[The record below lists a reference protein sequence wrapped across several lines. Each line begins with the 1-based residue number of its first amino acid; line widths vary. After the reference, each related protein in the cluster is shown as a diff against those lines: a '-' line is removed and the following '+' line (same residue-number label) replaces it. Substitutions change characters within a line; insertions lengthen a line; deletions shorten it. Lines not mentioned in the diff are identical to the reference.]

1 MLLPSLAI
9 VLLAVVTLYS
19 AVVSLRQKPD
29 GEPAAPGWVF
39 PNGTKPTARIFVGV
53 ATLLL
58 AIGLGAWFKING
70 SGVNPNSIPRSWRFL
85 IPEGYRGWVRV
96 EFGIPGAPPLP
107 AEAGQIVLKIP
118 PTGLLRT
125 SSPEQYGWAKDD
137 YVFYASG
144 GLQSIP
150 DSGAGKLIWGKINN
164 SEESGSSGP
173 RRYEEFFVGTQQ
185 QFKDQAE
192 QSRPNDSP
200 RDSHVPAAIP

>member
-1 MLLPSLAI
+1 MLLPYLAI

-19 AVVSLRQKPD
+19 AVVSFRQKPD
-29 GEPAAPGWVF
+29 GEPAATGWVF
-39 PNGTKPTARIFVGV
+39 PHGTNGTARIFVGV

-70 SGVNPNSIPRSWRFL
+70 SSVNPNSIPRSWRFL

-96 EFGIPGAPPLP
+96 EFEIPGAPPLP
-107 AEAGQIVLKIP
+107 AEAGQTVLKIP

-144 GLQSIP
+144 GLQPIP

-164 SEESGSSGP
+164 SEESGSSGK

-200 RDSHVPAAIP
+200 KGSHVPAAIP

>member
-1 MLLPSLAI
+1 MLLPYLAI
-9 VLLAVVTLYS
+9 VLLAVVTVYS
-19 AVVSLRQKPD
+19 VVVSFRQKSD
-29 GEPAAPGWVF
+29 GEPAASGWVF
-39 PNGTKPTARIFVGV
+39 PDGPKRSARIFVGV

-70 SGVNPNSIPRSWRFL
+70 SSVSPNSLPRSWRFL

-96 EFGIPGAPPLP
+96 EFEIPGAPPLP

-125 SSPEQYGWAKDD
+125 SSSEQYGWAKDD

-144 GLQSIP
+144 GPQPIP
-150 DSGAGKLIWGKINN
+150 DSGAGRLIWGKINN
-164 SEESGSSGP
+164 SEESGSSGQ

-192 QSRPNDSP
+192 QSRPNDSLKE
-200 RDSHVPAAIP
+200 SHVPEAVP

>member
-1 MLLPSLAI
+1 MLLPYLAI

-19 AVVSLRQKPD
+19 AVVSFRQKPD

-39 PNGTKPTARIFVGV
+39 PDAPKRTARIFVGV

-70 SGVNPNSIPRSWRFL
+70 SSVSPNSIPRSWRFL

-96 EFGIPGAPPLP
+96 EFEIPGAPPLP
-107 AEAGQIVLKIP
+107 AQAGQIVLKIP

-125 SSPEQYGWAKDD
+125 SSSEQYGWAEDD

-144 GLQSIP
+144 GLQPIP

-164 SEESGSSGP
+164 SEHSGSSGK
-173 RRYEEFFVGTQQ
+173 RSYEEFFVGTQQ

-200 RDSHVPAAIP
+200 KESHVPAAVP

>member
-1 MLLPSLAI
+1 MLLPYLAI

-19 AVVSLRQKPD
+19 AVVSFRQKPD
-29 GEPAAPGWVF
+29 GEPAATGWVF
-39 PNGTKPTARIFVGV
+39 PHGTNGTARIFVGV

-70 SGVNPNSIPRSWRFL
+70 SSVNPNSIPRSWRFL

-96 EFGIPGAPPLP
+96 EFEIPGAPPLP
-107 AEAGQIVLKIP
+107 AEAGQTVLKIP
-118 PTGLLRT
+118 
-125 SSPEQYGWAKDD
+125 PEQYGWAKDD

-144 GLQSIP
+144 GLQPIP

-164 SEESGSSGP
+164 SEESGSSGK

-200 RDSHVPAAIP
+200 KDSHVPAAIP

>member
-1 MLLPSLAI
+1 MILPYLAI
-9 VLLAVVTLYS
+9 VLLAVVTIYS
-19 AVVSLRQKPD
+19 AVGSFRQKPD

-39 PNGTKPTARIFVGV
+39 PDGTKRSARIFVGV

-70 SGVNPNSIPRSWRFL
+70 SSVNPNSIPRSWRFL

-96 EFGIPGAPPLP
+96 EFEIPGAPPLP

-144 GLQSIP
+144 GLKPIP
-150 DSGAGKLIWGKINN
+150 DSGAGKLIWGKIN
-164 SEESGSSGP
+164 STVESGSSGK

-192 QSRPNDSP
+192 QSKPNDSP
-200 RDSHVPAAIP
+200 KDSHVPAAIP